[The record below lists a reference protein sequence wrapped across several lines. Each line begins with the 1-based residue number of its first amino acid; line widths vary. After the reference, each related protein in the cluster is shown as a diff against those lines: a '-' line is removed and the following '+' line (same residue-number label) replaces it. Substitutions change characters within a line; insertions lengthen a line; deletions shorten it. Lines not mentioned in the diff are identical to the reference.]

1 MNVDAFRTF
10 MTLAE
15 LKNFTKT
22 AQALYIS
29 QPSVSMHIRSLENEL
44 NTELFI
50 RSPKKLQITP
60 TGELLYERIKQLFSI
75 YEQTVEDILEI
86 QQSVQGKLSIGASFT
101 VGEYIVPS
109 LMKSMQS
116 AYPEVEFDITI
127 GNTDEIIQLVQ
138 QLDVDLGL
146 IEGQTSS
153 KDLHVEPFM
162 EDELFIV
169 AAPNHPLSKKETVMI
184 DDLQDQVWISRE
196 EGSGTREY
204 LSHLIRSNGLRPK
217 SMLSISSNQAI
228 KESIIEGMGLSLL
241 SKHVCKRELE
251 QNLLTKL
258 PLEKEPFTRTFS
270 SITSPLLVNKRNV
283 EAFFREIENL
293 EDR

>member
-1 MNVDAFRTF
+1 M
-10 MTLAE
+10 
-15 LKNFTKT
+15 
-22 AQALYIS
+22 
-29 QPSVSMHIRSLENEL
+29 
-44 NTELFI
+44 
-50 RSPKKLQITP
+50 LQITP
-60 TGELLYERIKQLFSI
+60 TDELLYERIKQLFSI

-196 EGSGTREY
+196 EGSGHTGVSFPPHSIKRLTTKIY
-204 LSHLIRSNGLRPK
+204 AVYFQQSSH
-217 SMLSISSNQAI
+217 
-228 KESIIEGMGLSLL
+228 
-241 SKHVCKRELE
+241 
-251 QNLLTKL
+251 
-258 PLEKEPFTRTFS
+258 
-270 SITSPLLVNKRNV
+270 
-283 EAFFREIENL
+283 
-293 EDR
+293 

>member
-1 MNVDAFRTF
+1 MNALNNFSQSTSK
-10 MTLAE
+10 L
-15 LKNFTKT
+15 LKIFWKFNNLSK
-22 AQALYIS
+22 
-29 QPSVSMHIRSLENEL
+29 VS
-44 NTELFI
+44 F
-50 RSPKKLQITP
+50 
-60 TGELLYERIKQLFSI
+60 
-75 YEQTVEDILEI
+75 
-86 QQSVQGKLSIGASFT
+86 QSVLSFT

-196 EGSGTREY
+196 EGSVHG
-204 LSHLIRSNGLRPK
+204 
-217 SMLSISSNQAI
+217 SIFPTSFDQTAYDQNLCCLFPAI
-228 KESIIEGMGLSLL
+228 KPLKKALL
-241 SKHVCKRELE
+241 KGWVYLFYPSMYA
-251 QNLLTKL
+251 
-258 PLEKEPFTRTFS
+258 KENW
-270 SITSPLLVNKRNV
+270 NK
-283 EAFFREIENL
+283 IY
-293 EDR
+293 